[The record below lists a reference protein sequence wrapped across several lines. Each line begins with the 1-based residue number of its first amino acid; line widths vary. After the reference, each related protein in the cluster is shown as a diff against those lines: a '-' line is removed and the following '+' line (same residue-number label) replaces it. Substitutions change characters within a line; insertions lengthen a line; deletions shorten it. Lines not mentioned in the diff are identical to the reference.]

1 MVNLLNEIK
10 EFPKTKKAR
19 KMASAPAK
27 EEPVQ
32 PPRYLMND
40 NTELINNLV
49 TRLERLE
56 EDNKALKEE
65 NNSLKVKLL
74 KAELERERPERE
86 ETPMDSFRTDS
97 SAQMLDDDHVGLLG
111 SIEGEI
117 RRLKQARKKARDL
130 AHVKEKKE
138 KEREREQEREKG
150 KEKEQEKSKGK
161 KRNEGETWEEDEL
174 EG

>member
-1 MVNLLNEIK
+1 
-10 EFPKTKKAR
+10 
-19 KMASAPAK
+19 
-27 EEPVQ
+27 
-32 PPRYLMND
+32 
-40 NTELINNLV
+40 
-49 TRLERLE
+49 
-56 EDNKALKEE
+56 
-65 NNSLKVKLL
+65 
-74 KAELERERPERE
+74 
-86 ETPMDSFRTDS
+86 MDSFRTDS